1 MGQCRR
7 KVSASRGDL
16 LSSTPRRT
24 SRWHPPHYS
33 QEDAEREAGEILAN
47 AQRRGTSATLT
58 ITNRDTGNT
67 YPYPKGESEAMAKST
82 DTPTKLDVT
91 TEAGATAIEQI
102 DANIERARALAQDDN
117 PEALEELG
125 KETETLIS
133 ALSGKGS
140 IIAKKDRREAWR
152 KALEEAQSAAQTSA
166 EVVAARDYTAYEGV
180 EELVSMGAERAAE
193 GARLHIRTSTTAK
206 EIASII
212 LDMWRRIP
220 DKNGNPDITGTSDPA
235 KKASSAMYKAVGE
248 ALAKDGLDA
257 FDVETAVKKLIR
269 SVQTQRTDVRAEYLR
284 SLDNDSPE
292 AEEERKHFSALIGT
306 NTAGGPVSEF
316 LAAYYGVGLK
326 GEIEKSRERYHQKKE
341 LGASASGEAS
351 DGEDEA
357 TPDEKVQTIVR
368 SFMRDVQKAVPD
380 DFEKASDEVKQAV
393 REDLLKIAE
402 ALKGMISATL

>member
-1 MGQCRR
+1 
-7 KVSASRGDL
+7 
-16 LSSTPRRT
+16 
-24 SRWHPPHYS
+24 
-33 QEDAEREAGEILAN
+33 
-47 AQRRGTSATLT
+47 
-58 ITNRDTGNT
+58 
-67 YPYPKGESEAMAKST
+67 MAKST